1 MKQSLYQVGLAVLSI
16 ALIISYGTR
25 NIGHECPKEPYKQNQ
40 MVGGCV
46 MQKSGDNWIRTCG

>member
-1 MKQSLYQVGLAVLSI
+1 MYKNIGIAILFI
-16 ALIISYGTR
+16 ALILSFSMR
-25 NIGHECPKEPYKQNQ
+25 NIGRECPRVTVEPYKQNQ